1 MKITFFVYI
10 SALFFLVTGWKL
22 LCTGKLGYAGAV
34 SAMKRQL
41 FTRSRR
47 KKAEAGIRVWMRRIP
62 FFEHRRRAKI
72 DAEIS
77 EGISFLR
84 NLTVIGEGRRL
95 SADSVIEQLADRRG
109 MLSPVYGKM
118 LRLLR
123 QNQRGEAVDCFTRE
137 TDTEIGKDFGRLLI
151 QWDELDPGNLLETL
165 LSHQKSIKERRI
177 TEMKKRDEM
186 ISDLIYLP
194 AVVNVV
200 LIFINF
206 IYVGYFISQRDL
218 FETLLG

>member
-1 MKITFFVYI
+1 
-10 SALFFLVTGWKL
+10 
-22 LCTGKLGYAGAV
+22 
-34 SAMKRQL
+34 
-41 FTRSRR
+41 
-47 KKAEAGIRVWMRRIP
+47 MRRIP

-84 NLTVIGEGRRL
+84 NLPVIGEGRRL

-151 QWDELDPGNLLETL
+151 QWDEHDPGNLLETL

-186 ISDLIYLP
+186 ISDLMWWLGSAIRLSSWLP
-194 AVVNVV
+194 AEAPAS
-200 LIFINF
+200 L
-206 IYVGYFISQRDL
+206 QHW
-218 FETLLG
+218 ETILKTKGRWVM

>member
-95 SADSVIEQLADRRG
+95 SADSVNWRIEGECCRLCMERCCG
-109 MLSPVYGKM
+109 FCGKI
-118 LRLLR
+118 REER
-123 QNQRGEAVDCFTRE
+123 Q
-137 TDTEIGKDFGRLLI
+137 
-151 QWDELDPGNLLETL
+151 
-165 LSHQKSIKERRI
+165 
-177 TEMKKRDEM
+177 
-186 ISDLIYLP
+186 
-194 AVVNVV
+194 
-200 LIFINF
+200 
-206 IYVGYFISQRDL
+206 
-218 FETLLG
+218 

>member
-1 MKITFFVYI
+1 MRACAFIYCQHLPTLYI
-10 SALFFLVTGWKL
+10 P
-22 LCTGKLGYAGAV
+22 
-34 SAMKRQL
+34 
-41 FTRSRR
+41 
-47 KKAEAGIRVWMRRIP
+47 E
-62 FFEHRRRAKI
+62 
-72 DAEIS
+72 
-77 EGISFLR
+77 
-84 NLTVIGEGRRL
+84 
-95 SADSVIEQLADRRG
+95 
-109 MLSPVYGKM
+109 
-118 LRLLR
+118 
-123 QNQRGEAVDCFTRE
+123 
-137 TDTEIGKDFGRLLI
+137 DTEIGKDFGRLLI